1 MSEQTYPEPDTT
13 LIGYARVS
21 TDDQDCGMQIH
32 ALRMAGVHELLVF
45 TDEATGRTFQRPGLR
60 EALKYLSPGGTLLF
74 WKLDRLG
81 RDLVEIIL
89 TANRLDQRGIKFR
102 SLTEPMINTEARETP
117 TGFMAFVMI
126 AMFAEMESRLIS
138 ERTKAG
144 VKRWRE
150 AGGRHNHRDFDALYV
165 KTGKVAEFKA
175 LRSGG
180 ASIAEA
186 CKAVG
191 LPRTTHTKWR
201 AVLEARDYI
210 ATAPV
215 DDIGGD
221 PAEPPID
228 DIGAVPLLGND
239 DDDPWAGRSW

>member
-1 MSEQTYPEPDTT
+1 M
-13 LIGYARVS
+13 
-21 TDDQDCGMQIH
+21 
-32 ALRMAGVHELLVF
+32 
-45 TDEATGRTFQRPGLR
+45 
-60 EALKYLSPGGTLLF
+60 
-74 WKLDRLG
+74 
-81 RDLVEIIL
+81 VEIIL

-150 AGGRHNHRDFDALYV
+150 AGGRFNHRDFETLYI

-175 LRSGG
+175 LRAAG

-201 AVLEARDYI
+201 AVLEARDDI
-210 ATAPV
+210 GAAPIDDIGGASGEPPV
-215 DDIGGD
+215 DDIG
-221 PAEPPID
+221 PAET
-228 DIGAVPLLGND
+228 
-239 DDDPWAGRSW
+239 